1 MIGFP
6 LENSSS
12 NSISE
17 ELERE
22 KPRSPEENEDAVA
35 IVQMK

>member
-22 KPRSPEENEDAVA
+22 KPGGQKKMR
-35 IVQMK
+35 MLLLL